1 MAVSV
6 LLVCFLLSTY
16 VTVSDASVEGLYCGH
31 ENCYEILDVTRES
44 TKTEI
49 TKAYRKLARKWH
61 PDMHRTEEKKESAA
75 QMFQKIANA
84 YEILKEEDSRND
96 YDYMLDH
103 PDEFYYNYYR
113 YYRTR
118 TAPKV
123 DVRIVIAVT
132 ITVIS
137 IVQYYGA
144 WSNYKEAINYLCK
157 EQKYR
162 YKAQVIAKEE
172 GLLPVSKRKE
182 SGRKSKEE
190 MKQEEE
196 AIIKQIIEDN
206 MDIRGGYRKPSYT
219 DVLWVQLVFSPYYLF
234 LYMKWYLRWIWRFK
248 IKGEEYGDEEKLY
261 LIRKYLKLNSS
272 QFDALEEHEK
282 DKYLH
287 KELWIREKFDEWK
300 KEQDEEMKSKL
311 AESAR
316 YKSYRRY
323 MKKGGA
329 GQMTFG
335 PE

>member
-1 MAVSV
+1 
-6 LLVCFLLSTY
+6 
-16 VTVSDASVEGLYCGH
+16 
-31 ENCYEILDVTRES
+31 
-44 TKTEI
+44 
-49 TKAYRKLARKWH
+49 
-61 PDMHRTEEKKESAA
+61 MHRTEEKKESAA

>member
-1 MAVSV
+1 MAVSL
-6 LLVCFLLSTY
+6 LLVSLLISFC
-16 VTVSDASVEGLYCGH
+16 VSVADASVEGLYCGH

-44 TKTEI
+44 TRQEI
-49 TKAYRKLARKWH
+49 VKAYRKLARKWH
-61 PDMHRTEEKKESAA
+61 PDMHKTEEKKEAA
-75 QMFQKIANA
+75 SQMFQKIANA

-162 YKAQVIAKEE
+162 YKAQVTAKEK
-172 GLLPVSKRKE
+172 GLLPVSKKSE
-182 SGRKSKEE
+182 SGRKTKEE

-206 MDIRGGYRKPSYT
+206 MDIRGGYRKPTYT
-219 DVLWVQLVFSPYYLF
+219 DVLWVQLLFSPYYLF
-234 LYMKWYLRWIWRFK
+234 MYIKWYIRWIWKFK
-248 IKGEEYGDEEKLY
+248 IKGEEYGTEEKLY
-261 LIRKYLKLNSS
+261 MIRKYLKLNSS

-282 DKYLH
+282 EKYLH
-287 KELWIREKFDEWK
+287 KELWIREHFEEWK
-300 KEQDEEMKSKL
+300 KEQDEEMKTKL